1 MAGTAGSERSPGG
14 PPVRELAEI
23 SGRSDTRDVLAHA
36 TQYAAVNYDD
46 YFVVDIDAHVS
57 EDQFW
62 SEVLELIDNDVW
74 RQIGLGQFNSP
85 IAGGNALLNI
95 TPGLTQQSVGGRIG
109 HQGRKEPDAGTTLEH
124 PFVLSSQ
131 RAMDAMGLDY
141 QVVFPSA
148 MLLLGMHPQDEVEVT
163 LARAF
168 NRWLVEQIL
177 PRDVRLKGL
186 LYLPFNTPEACEEL
200 VAKYAHEPDII
211 GFTVCS
217 TRNNPVHSDVYIRL
231 YSMIQET
238 GKPLAFHSGYHW
250 GDPSFKQLNRFLS
263 MHALSF
269 THYNQIHVTNWLI
282 NAMPERFPTIKMLW
296 VESGLAWIAFLMQRL
311 DHEVLMRPSEAPGL
325 KRLPSE
331 YMREMYYTTQPMERT
346 NLKLLEVTMEAFN
359 AETQLLFSSDWPH
372 WDWDPP
378 STVTNLPF
386 LSDQA
391 KRNILGL
398 NAARIFNLDTT
409 RRKPAAA
416 AVLKER
422 PRIS

>member
-1 MAGTAGSERSPGG
+1 MAGAADGKGSPGG
-14 PPVRELAEI
+14 PSVRELAEI

-36 TQYAAVNYDD
+36 TQYAAANYDD

-62 SEVLELIDNDVW
+62 SEVLGLIDNDVW
-74 RQIGLGQFNSP
+74 RQIGLNQFGGFG
-85 IAGGNALLNI
+85 GGNALLNI
-95 TPGLTQQSVGGRIG
+95 SPGLSHQSVGGRIG
-109 HQGRKEPDAGTTLEH
+109 HQGRQEPVNGAEGH
-124 PFVLSSQ
+124 PFVISA
-131 RAMDAMGLDY
+131 RRGMDALGLDY

-168 NRWLVEQIL
+168 NRWMVEQIL
-177 PRDVRLKGL
+177 PQDERLKGL

-200 VAKYAHEPDII
+200 VAKYAHEADII

-217 TRNNPVHSDVYIRL
+217 TRNNPVHSDVYMRL

-250 GDPSFKQLNRFLS
+250 GDPSFAQLNRFLS

-269 THYNQIHVTNWLI
+269 THYNQIHVTNWLV
-282 NAMPERFPTIKMLW
+282 NAMPERFPAIKMLW
-296 VESGLAWIAFLMQRL
+296 VESGLAWIPFLMQRL

-331 YMREMYYTTQPMERT
+331 YMREMYYTTQPMERA
-346 NLKLLEVTMEAFN
+346 NLKLLETAMEAFN
-359 AETQLLFSSDWPH
+359 AETQLLYSSDWPH

-378 STVTNLPF
+378 STITNLPF

-398 NAARIFNLDTT
+398 NAARIFSLDTT

-416 AVLKER
+416 TVLEER

>member
-1 MAGTAGSERSPGG
+1 MAGTAGSNGSPDG
-14 PPVRELAEI
+14 PTVRELAEI

-36 TQYAAVNYDD
+36 TRYAAANYDD
-46 YFVVDIDAHVS
+46 YFVVDVDAHVS
-57 EDQFW
+57 EDKFW

-74 RQIGLGQFNSP
+74 RQVGMDQFGAFS
-85 IAGGNALLNI
+85 GGNALLNI
-95 TPGLTQQSVGGRIG
+95 SPGLTYQSVGGRIG
-109 HQGRKEPDAGTTLEH
+109 HQGRKEPVEGTEGH
-124 PFVLSSQ
+124 PFVTSA
-131 RAMDAMGLDY
+131 RRGMDALGLDY

-148 MLLLGMHPQDEVEVT
+148 MLLLGMHPQDEVEVV

-168 NRWLVEQIL
+168 NRWLTERIL
-177 PRDVRLKGL
+177 PQDERLKAL

-200 VAKYAHEPDII
+200 VAKYAHEADII

-217 TRNNPVHSDVYIRL
+217 TRNNPVHSDVYARL

-250 GDPSFKQLNRFLS
+250 GDPSFAQLNRFLS

-296 VESGLAWIAFLMQRL
+296 VESGLAWIPFLMQRL

-346 NLKLLEVTMEAFN
+346 NLKLLETTMEAFN
-359 AETQLLFSSDWPH
+359 AETQLLYSSDWPH

-378 STVTNLPF
+378 STITTLPF

-416 AVLKER
+416 TVLQER
-422 PRIS
+422 PGVS

>member
-1 MAGTAGSERSPGG
+1 MAGIARSGGSRGE
-14 PPVRELAEI
+14 PPIRELAEI

-36 TQYAAVNYDD
+36 TRHAVANYDD

-57 EDQFW
+57 EDKFW
-62 SEVLELIDNDVW
+62 SEVLALIDNDVW
-74 RQIGLGQFNSP
+74 RQIGMDQFGKFG
-85 IAGGNALLNI
+85 GGNALLNI
-95 TPGLTQQSVGGRIG
+95 SPGLSHQSVGGRIG
-109 HQGRKEPDAGTTLEH
+109 HQGRREPVEGTDGH
-124 PFVLSSQ
+124 PFVTSA
-131 RAMDAMGLDY
+131 RRGMDALGLDY

-168 NRWLVEQIL
+168 NRWMVEQIL
-177 PRDVRLKGL
+177 PRDGRLKGL

-200 VAKYAHEPDII
+200 IAKYAHEPDII

-217 TRNNPVHSDVYIRL
+217 TRNNPVHSDVYVRL

-250 GDPSFKQLNRFLS
+250 GDPSFAQLNRFLS

-269 THYNQIHVTNWLI
+269 THYNQIHVTNWLV

-296 VESGLAWIAFLMQRL
+296 VEKGLAWIPFLMQRL

-346 NLKLLEVTMEAFN
+346 NLKLLEATMEAFN
-359 AETQLLFSSDWPH
+359 AETQLLYSSDWPH

-378 STVTNLPF
+378 STITTLPF

-398 NAARIFNLDTT
+398 NAARVFNLDTS

-416 AVLKER
+416 AVLRER
-422 PRIS
+422 PGIS

>member
-1 MAGTAGSERSPGG
+1 MAGTVGSKGSPDG
-14 PPVRELAEI
+14 PTVRELAEI

-36 TQYAAVNYDD
+36 TRYAAANYDD
-46 YFVVDIDAHVS
+46 YFVVDVDAHVS
-57 EDQFW
+57 EDKFW

-74 RQIGLGQFNSP
+74 RQVGMDQFRGFS
-85 IAGGNALLNI
+85 GGNALLNI
-95 TPGLTQQSVGGRIG
+95 SPGLTYQSVGGRIG
-109 HQGRKEPDAGTTLEH
+109 HQGRREPDEGAEGH
-124 PFVLSSQ
+124 PFVTAA
-131 RAMDAMGLDY
+131 RRGMDALGLDY

-148 MLLLGMHPQDEVEVT
+148 MLLLGMHPQDEVEVV
-163 LARAF
+163 LAHAF
-168 NRWLVEQIL
+168 NRWMVERIL
-177 PRDVRLKGL
+177 PQDERLKGL
-186 LYLPFNTPEACEEL
+186 LYLPYNTPEACEEL
-200 VAKYAHEPDII
+200 VAKYAHEADII

-217 TRNNPVHSDVYIRL
+217 TRNNPVHSDVYARL
-231 YSMIQET
+231 YSMIAET

-250 GDPSFKQLNRFLS
+250 GDPSFAQLNRFLS

-296 VESGLAWIAFLMQRL
+296 VESGLAWIPFLMQRL

-331 YMREMYYTTQPMERT
+331 YMREMYYTSQPMERT
-346 NLKLLEVTMEAFN
+346 NLKLLETTMEAFN
-359 AETQLLFSSDWPH
+359 AETQLLYSSDWPH

-378 STVTNLPF
+378 STIATLPF

-416 AVLKER
+416 TVLQER
-422 PRIS
+422 PRVS